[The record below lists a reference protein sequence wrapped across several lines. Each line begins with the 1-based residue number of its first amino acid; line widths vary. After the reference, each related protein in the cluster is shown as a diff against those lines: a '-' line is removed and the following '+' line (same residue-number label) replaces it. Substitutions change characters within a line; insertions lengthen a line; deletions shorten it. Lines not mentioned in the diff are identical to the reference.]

1 MCCLFLV
8 FSWCF
13 VMFFINMIVLCS
25 LVLFFERL
33 PFPLFVVSLF
43 DLVLVRCP
51 SFLCALL
58 PCSLFL
64 FLYVES
70 VVVFGWWHLFLIVRS
85 WPCSLCVVLGCCCG
99 VLLFLLILC
108 SLTLILFFVRVCAL
122 CSSCWLSWFV
132 IVLCPWTFICYGYKS
147 LLLVC

>member
-85 WPCSLCVVLGCCCG
+85 
-99 VLLFLLILC
+99 
-108 SLTLILFFVRVCAL
+108 
-122 CSSCWLSWFV
+122 
-132 IVLCPWTFICYGYKS
+132 
-147 LLLVC
+147 